1 MSFLQIAAGLLLAAV
16 VLAIFALARQGVEG
30 TRRLAWRAEQLL
42 MRMIPPTGTGEIGEP
57 TWCGLTIRR
66 LAHVVEYALLGL
78 AASTCMLAWQGASW
92 HTFAYVLGFCLL
104 ASLADETH
112 KVFVPGRHFDAA
124 DLMLDAAGYL
134 FAVLVTTGLAALVG

>member
-1 MSFLQIAAGLLLAAV
+1 
-16 VLAIFALARQGVEG
+16 
-30 TRRLAWRAEQLL
+30 

-78 AASTCMLAWQGASW
+78 AASTC
-92 HTFAYVLGFCLL
+92 TFAWRGVSCHSSAYALGFWLL
-104 ASLADETH
+104 ASLADEVH

-124 DLMLDAAGYL
+124 DLVLDAAGYL